1 MVVLTAS
8 QAMEIQQ
15 MLLDCEKIEF
25 GAKVGEDALMVKM
38 AVPHSSVSCETH
50 KPWAWT
56 TDKRKNFCSFT
67 NFWTLNN

>member
-25 GAKVGEDALMVKM
+25 GAKVGEDTLMVTM

-50 KPWAWT
+50 KPWA
-56 TDKRKNFCSFT
+56 
-67 NFWTLNN
+67 